1 MFVGDIISKSY
12 QWTNKHPALGFI
24 KMYVRQ
30 GKKYFH
36 EIFSNSVF
44 LYMNRLTLFLVSI
57 EQNNATINVI
67 EGGCYSETLGASR
80 DFLGVFHDDKV
91 EFR

>member
-1 MFVGDIISKSY
+1 MFVGDVLSKSY

-30 GKKYFH
+30 GK
-36 EIFSNSVF
+36 IFSLAFFEYRF
-44 LYMNRLTLFLVSI
+44 LEKSPLNLFLVSI